1 LFKAEFSYIEIGPI
15 DNMPSGVYIQDGGRT
30 PRKRGRY
37 LGNDSPMDPGEERL
51 KYLLTLVA
59 KNNDFNLASKFF

>member
-1 LFKAEFSYIEIGPI
+1 
-15 DNMPSGVYIQDGGRT
+15 MPSGVYIQDGGRT